1 MWKKTRTI
9 KPVDAV
15 YAASVGSKDLR
26 TQKDRT
32 TDREGQIYG
41 QSRTEPR
48 TQKKRD
54 TDTEGQ

>member
-32 TDREGQIYG
+32 TDREGQNYG
-41 QSRTEPR
+41 HRRKEL
-48 TQKKRD
+48 
-54 TDTEGQ
+54 TDTKGE